1 MTEPRTVLSIDVGG
15 TKMLAA
21 LIRGTEIVDTHRMPT
36 PRQGDPT
43 QWLAAL
49 FGAIASWR
57 GAYGSVGAAVTG
69 IVDNGQWS
77 ALNRN
82 TLAIPDRFPLTA
94 TIERLADV
102 PVLAANDAHAAAW
115 GEYAFGAGNR
125 EDMVF
130 LTISTGIGGG
140 IVLNGRLLEGLAGHF
155 GQSRSAEWA
164 DDVLED
170 RVSGH
175 WIAREASP
183 HQSGATARDV
193 FAAARNADDW
203 ARRII
208 ETSAGRTA
216 LLCRNIQL
224 TLDPK
229 RIVIGGSIG
238 LAEGYLAAVERAL
251 EPVPP
256 RLRPSLHAAALGENA
271 GVIGVA
277 NLAECQQNLRENQK

>member
-1 MTEPRTVLSIDVGG
+1 MAEPRTVLAIDVGG

-21 LIRGTEIVDTHRMPT
+21 LVRGTEIVDTLRMPT
-36 PRQGDPT
+36 PRAGDPG
-43 QWLAAL
+43 QWLTAL
-49 FGAIASWR
+49 FSAIEPWR
-57 GAYGSVGAAVTG
+57 GAYGAVGAAVTG
-69 IVDNGQWS
+69 IVDDGHWS
-77 ALNRN
+77 ALNRK
-82 TLAIPDRFPLTA
+82 TLDIPDRFPLTE
-94 TIERLADV
+94 TIGQLAGV

-115 GEYAFGAGNR
+115 GEYTFGAGSR

-155 GQSRSAEWA
+155 GQSRSVEWP

-175 WIAREASP
+175 WIAREAAP
-183 HQSGATARDV
+183 HQSSATARDV
-193 FAAARNADDW
+193 FAAARNAEAW
-203 ARRII
+203 ATSIVT
-208 ETSAGRTA
+208 TSAERTA

-251 EPVPP
+251 EPVPL

-271 GVIGVA
+271 GVVGIA
-277 NLAECQQNLRENQK
+277 DLAERQQNLRENQK

>member
-1 MTEPRTVLSIDVGG
+1 MSKPRTVLSIDVGG

-21 LIRGTEIVDTHRMPT
+21 LVRGTEIVDTHRMPT
-36 PRQGDPT
+36 PREGDPA
-43 QWLAAL
+43 QWLTVL

-77 ALNRN
+77 ALNRK
-82 TLAIPDRFPLTA
+82 TLDIPDGFALTE
-94 TIERLADV
+94 TIERLAGV

-125 EDMVF
+125 EDIVF

-140 IVLNGRLLEGLAGHF
+140 VVLNGRLLEGLAGHF
-155 GQSRSAEWA
+155 GQSRSAEWP
-164 DDVLED
+164 DDALED
-170 RVSGH
+170 HISGH
-175 WIAREASP
+175 WIARQAAP

-193 FAAARNADDW
+193 FSAARDGHDW
-203 ARRII
+203 ARQII
-208 ETSAGRTA
+208 ATSAERTS

-224 TLDPK
+224 SLDPR

-238 LAEGYLAAVERAL
+238 LAEGYLAAVDRGL
-251 EPVPP
+251 EAVPP

-271 GVIGVA
+271 GVIGIA
-277 NLAECQQNLRENQK
+277 DLAERQQNLRENQR

>member
-1 MTEPRTVLSIDVGG
+1 MSKPRTVLSIDVGG

-21 LIRGTEIVDTHRMPT
+21 LVRGTEIVDTHRMPT
-36 PRQGDPT
+36 PGEGDPA
-43 QWLAAL
+43 QWLTAL

-57 GAYGSVGAAVTG
+57 GGYGSVGAAVTG

-77 ALNRN
+77 ALNRK
-82 TLAIPDRFPLTA
+82 TLDIPDGFALTE
-94 TIERLADV
+94 TIERLAGV

-140 IVLNGRLLEGLAGHF
+140 VVLNGRLLEGLAGHF
-155 GQSRSAEWA
+155 GQSRSAEWP
-164 DDVLED
+164 DDALED
-170 RVSGH
+170 HISGH
-175 WIAREASP
+175 WIARQAAP
-183 HQSGATARDV
+183 HQPGATARDV
-193 FAAARNADDW
+193 FSAARDGHDW
-203 ARRII
+203 ARQII
-208 ETSAGRTA
+208 ATSAERTS

-224 TLDPK
+224 SLDPR

-238 LAEGYLAAVERAL
+238 LAEGYLAAVDRGL
-251 EPVPP
+251 EAVPP

-271 GVIGVA
+271 GVIGIA
-277 NLAECQQNLRENQK
+277 DLAERQQNLREN